1 MAAKFTMTNVLSLFL
16 LVLAIC
22 SMRIEVM
29 SGKKVAFCREKWAA
43 SDHCLTDL
51 CPTKCQERAKE
62 MDAPYLLAYCVL
74 GKSETCFCEYQ
85 KECSD
90 II

>member
-1 MAAKFTMTNVLSLFL
+1 MAAKFTMTNLLSLFL

-29 SGKKVAFCREKWAA
+29 SGDKQPFCREKWPA
-43 SDHCLTDL
+43 SDHCLIEL

-62 MDAPYLLAYCVL
+62 RDAPFLLAFCVL
-74 GKSETCFCEYQ
+74 GKTCFCEYQ

-90 II
+90 VI